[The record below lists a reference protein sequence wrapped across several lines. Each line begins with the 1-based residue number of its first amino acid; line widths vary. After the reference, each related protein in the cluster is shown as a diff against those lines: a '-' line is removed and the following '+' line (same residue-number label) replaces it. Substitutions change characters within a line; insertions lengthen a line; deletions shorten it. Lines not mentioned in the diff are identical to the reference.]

1 MVTLCCVSL
10 FTFAKKY
17 HMKQYFIALV
27 SIISFAACN
36 AQDSGVKILKQN
48 DFEQLSNQEN
58 VVVVDVRT
66 PREVSAGYISEADYF
81 IDINGSNFEAE
92 VAKLDKEKTYIM
104 YCRSGARSGR
114 AASYLINAGFSD
126 VYNLEGGILNYTEE
140 LKK

>member
-1 MVTLCCVSL
+1 
-10 FTFAKKY
+10 
-17 HMKQYFIALV
+17 MKHYIIALV
-27 SIISFAACN
+27 SIISFATCN

-48 DFEQLSNQEN
+48 DFEQLSNKEN